1 MRFTL
6 RLKLLAV
13 VGVATIAL
21 IVLTVSSSLSERAV
35 EVQIDSI
42 RDTYLPKI
50 RLRPELAA
58 SFEHLIRT
66 IQSAVEAADV
76 DLLAPASAERDAIL
90 QSVAAAR
97 DAMTGGQSAA
107 LRLALD
113 DYFDSAIPVE
123 RRLIP
128 SAGDQGA

>member
-13 VGVATIAL
+13 VGVATVAL
-21 IVLTVSSSLSERAV
+21 IALTVSSSLSERAI

-50 RLRPELAA
+50 RLRPELTA
-58 SFEHLIRT
+58 SFDHLIRT

-76 DLLAPASAERDAIL
+76 DLLTPASAERDAIL
-90 QSVAAAR
+90 QSAAAR
-97 DAMTGGQSAA
+97 DAMTGGQRAA

-113 DYFDSAIPVE
+113 DYFDAAIAVS
-123 RRLIP
+123 RRLI
-128 SAGDQGA
+128 AGDGDE